1 VYTPA
6 LKWGKVGGN
15 GTDAEFR
22 AMHIPVLLEETL
34 FWLRSRPGGVYMDC
48 TVGYAGLA
56 SRILEQSGPDGILIG
71 IDRDQEALDAAKNNL
86 RQFGQR
92 VYLRKGNFADL
103 KSHLTF
109 FGFSTVDGV
118 VFDFGVSSPQLDSAN
133 RGFSFLADGPL
144 DMRMDQST
152 GRTASDLIHELSE
165 GEIAD
170 LIYEF
175 GEERYAR
182 RIARVIARERL
193 SRPIETTGQLAA
205 LVKQAVPS
213 TYRYGRIH
221 CATRTFQALRIAVN
235 QELDAL
241 GSALGQAAEVLA
253 PEGRLCAISF
263 HSLEDRIVKNALRA
277 LTQTPRAAFRSLTKK
292 PIMATEAER
301 RRNPRARSAK
311 LRVGERLPG
320 EPVS

>member
-6 LKWGKVGGN
+6 LKWVKVGENGN
-15 GTDAEFR
+15 SLESL

-34 FWLRSRPGGVYMDC
+34 FWLRSKPGGVYMDC

-56 SRILEQSGPDGILIG
+56 SRILEQSGPDGVLIG
-71 IDRDQEALDAAKNNL
+71 IDRDQEALDAAKNRL
-86 RQFGQR
+86 REFGTR
-92 VYLRKGNFADL
+92 VYLRKGNFIDL
-103 KSHLTF
+103 KAHLKF
-109 FGFSTVDGV
+109 FGFSSVNGV
-118 VFDFGVSSPQLDSAN
+118 VFDFGVSSPQLDSAD
-133 RGFSFLADGPL
+133 RGFSFLSDGPL

-152 GRTASDLIHELSE
+152 GPTASDLLRELSE

-170 LIYEF
+170 VIYEF

-182 RIARVIARERL
+182 RIARFVARERL
-193 SRPIETTGQLAA
+193 RRPIETTGQLAA
-205 LVKQAVPS
+205 IVKEAVPS
-213 TYRYGRIH
+213 PYRHGRIH

-241 GSALGQAAEVLA
+241 KPAIEQAAEALA

-277 LTQTPRAAFRSLTKK
+277 LSQNPSDAFRNLTKK
-292 PIMATEAER
+292 PIMATDEESH
-301 RRNPRARSAK
+301 RNPRARSAK
-311 LRVGERLPG
+311 LRVGERFPG
-320 EPVS
+320 EPMP

>member
-1 VYTPA
+1 
-6 LKWGKVGGN
+6 
-15 GTDAEFR
+15 
-22 AMHIPVLLEETL
+22 
-34 FWLRSRPGGVYMDC
+34 MDC

-71 IDRDQEALDAAKNNL
+71 IDRDQEAVDAAYISL
-86 RQFGQR
+86 REFGPR

-103 KSHLTF
+103 NSHLKF
-109 FGFSTVDGV
+109 FGFSSVDGV
-118 VFDFGVSSPQLDSAN
+118 VFDFGVSSPQLDNAG

-144 DMRMDQST
+144 DMRMDRST
-152 GRTASDLIHELSE
+152 GRTAADLIRELSE

-182 RIARVIARERL
+182 RIARIIARDRL
-193 SRPIETTGQLAA
+193 RRPIETTGQLVAI
-205 LVKQAVPS
+205 VKQAVPS
-213 TYRYGRIH
+213 SYRYGRIH

-241 GSALGQAAEVLA
+241 GPALSQAAGALA

-263 HSLEDRIVKNALRA
+263 HSLEDRIVKNTFRSLSKD
-277 LTQTPRAAFRSLTKK
+277 PRAAFRSLTKK
-292 PIMATEAER
+292 PITASEDEN

-311 LRVGERLPG
+311 LRVGERIPG
-320 EPVS
+320 EPMR